1 MTQIGLNNKLLAFGQ
16 QVEIG
21 ANGGELALPTQQT
34 VFPSISSQNHPPP
47 TALMRR
53 NDGEHV
59 YLGAGREKEIK
70 MHPQLCQWAIRWA
83 WQTVQHLI

>member
-1 MTQIGLNNKLLAFGQ
+1 
-16 QVEIG
+16 
-21 ANGGELALPTQQT
+21 
-34 VFPSISSQNHPPP
+34 
-47 TALMRR
+47 MRR
-53 NDGEHV
+53 NDGEHG